1 MIDYAEP
8 IIQLRQALKLL
19 DEYLLQ
25 RDYLSAEAC
34 LRVAQE
40 NLTDA
45 FYAVRYARLE
55 TGGLDSHRFIS

>member
-8 IIQLRQALKLL
+8 LIQLRQALKLA
-19 DEYLLQ
+19 DEYLLK
-25 RDYLSAEAC
+25 RNYLSAEAC

-40 NLTDA
+40 SLTDA

-55 TGGLDSHRFIS
+55 SEK

>member
-8 IIQLRQALKLL
+8 LIQLRQALKLV
-19 DEYLLQ
+19 DESLLR

-40 NLTDA
+40 NLTDT
-45 FYAVRYARLE
+45 FYAVRYARMDE
-55 TGGLDSHRFIS
+55 QKTKGG